1 MLRLLK
7 QPRKQPLGDKVSGS
21 SFGGSNRAEKYLPPL
36 PLIDHHVMGKGRMK
50 EVEGWHTFLET
61 LSSWLALQEEAFV
74 RELQLCVP
82 VKTEILQTKLPSDT
96 AARSSKLF
104 YYLTQS
110 LAKWERGLELL
121 RSCSKRQ
128 GTSACGYEVVRT
140 ITSQYSIV
148 SRMEAVYVRDSA
160 LKLFQS
166 VGGIKRPTDL
176 IRHLEDAFAKSESKL
191 TNFPELKLSEA
202 DRCSVLLQS
211 LSAEVRQYVVLHGK
225 SDDWEA
231 LRKSLTYYEEQLRLC
246 DLPGS
251 ARALSDVLCDYCGK
265 KGHKAEQCWQKKRDE
280 KAAAGG
286 PGKGKGDHEKK
297 GKGRGDQTP
306 KGARTPRG
314 SEKGRGDKGKGDKG
328 KEKGKD
334 KWKKGPKGPKKHKK
348 GKDKGRSLTEPESEE
363 ESGGGATLM
372 ALRFSAPAGGRPSPR
387 LSEVP
392 VLSPSEKPPPAD
404 VASKPAGVG
413 PNGPAQR
420 EDPASES
427 MGSLGTRFAKQGDVN
442 HVCKA
447 LEATAGD
454 VWLVDSGATCH
465 IVSTQHLSGFRV
477 VKKHERTANLFNAS
491 GGSIVVSGVVDLE
504 VHFGDVFLRLEE
516 VLVAEVGFNVIS
528 PWTASERG
536 WKTFLA
542 KGGSRLYKGNK
553 KSIKLMGA
561 QRAWWAVSGSKK
573 NSKRQPKGAVP
584 MEIDS
589 ISEGPKPGRCA
600 GTALPGPALT
610 GSEAPPGILKNRRKE
625 AEYEIEAPGAQNPLS
640 GTPFSFLFR
649 GFVSDFSGSGPS
661 EAPVFRD
668 EAPEVHEVSLGEP
681 SLLRKEHELEVVEHD
696 CAHEFSEVCS
706 DFEFFPERPKA
717 FRKFWHGVSMF
728 ELVRK
733 PCSLNFGM
741 LGLFGMIGM
750 TLLLAAVFAFVA
762 FGNQG
767 DDGQFVAYGRNGTSA
782 AYGRDGTSTAFGRDC
797 TSAAFGRDCTSAAFG
812 RDCSSVSEQGG
823 GTSEVPIMQ
832 GPVILPETGG
842 VSLEA
847 GPVEED
853 PSESGS
859 SILGTS
865 PSFAAHVE
873 GPEAALSPPPQEPS
887 PGVDRF
893 DPSPV
898 AAPVAEA
905 RPEVVTV
912 PDQAEDDW
920 GPWRAQNVASSEAQA
935 PVAASSE
942 AQDVRDVKRPRR
954 GIPAGSRARVGAVPT
969 PNESEED
976 LLKQVFLRELE
987 VRRQEG
993 EALGLRL
1000 RAEADEPL
1008 PLLSHFYG
1016 PPSPS
1021 QMYDSLALCLTD
1033 RSFLTRVALGG
1044 GGSSQDLVGGATG
1057 VSGKGRLSRPE
1068 EYGEE
1073 TPYVPPRPP
1082 RFPEQE
1088 QQHRPQ
1094 QKLLIDQGHDYGQCL
1109 GGVACLVKA
1118 GPAGQKLERMGI
1130 DFFRRC
1136 YCRGISRRSPAAGG
1150 ACERR
1155 SLDQRPS
1162 GRRQEEAEASAGVP
1176 DLGRYPALSQESLE
1190 MHRLLRWFPQWVPRI
1205 VAGTIVGHWAGEARW
1220 VHCLGRTGGMEIPGG
1235 FGRTSSPEII
1245 GQKESEEPHG
1255 GCYDGYLVADPE
1267 SCSREAAA
1275 SAAADADHACRGK
1288 LGLLFGGCVRSF
1300 GRVAARRGRS
1310 CRVDRYPPLPWD
1322 RNAVAARGHY
1332 PGVWNTGFA
1341 GSAVSRGWC
1350 CSSFGRKECRRRLLF
1365 EPSGRYSCGH
1375 TGDGTA
1381 HAGGNTGYGT
1391 AHAGGNRTE
1400 EPGELSISYS
1410 PAGDAGGKD
1419 AFGVGRFDGTIAS
1432 RGTAS
1437 TCFTTTSTAAIEESV
1452 CAAPARSFGAIKRAN
1467 ATGEGVYSPLAC
1479 GRSIFRAFGRHRFRN
1494 RNPIR
1499 RLRGRGRGRESGH
1512 GARKSRFVNSF
1523 DVCFLK
1529 KKRTFCEHVWHEGFE
1544 WHVLGMELGMNVS
1557 LICACFGSLGNPE
1570 APQSLQALTFF
1581 PSLLCLPSSRVRTP
1595 AMFIDVVA
1603 ATLFVG
1609 LLFAWSLLSGIAFW
1623 WCSLV
1628 LQLFR
1633 KLLRRRGL
1641 RTKRFRAKCRRK
1653 ESCFRM
1659 KCQGRWVRVWTQRQ
1673 LVVVRREKVGCSLLL
1688 ESMLRK
1694 CRLFW
1699 HVFLGMFGMF
1709 GMLVH
1714 VCERGDDEQPRPA
1727 KAEVSEHRLRALHRG
1742 LPLPGAG
1749 TSADP
1754 LNLDPVDP
1762 YDPEGLLEPPAGLP
1776 EGRRPPPQP
1785 ERIVDPSGDP
1795 EDPGDDTED
1804 LRVPLSSFSL
1814 HRHRC
1819 NGHFPFDENCTA
1831 CCSSKGRVPAR
1842 RLRRKLQRENQTVG
1856 LDFFYFGK
1864 LRVLLVMHLGSRYTL
1879 CLPAPELSDDL
1890 AFNLTRA
1897 LKECGLSGKAVTFR
1911 LDNEA
1916 SLVALVERTARHRA
1930 CTASAVI
1937 TDVVPGY
1944 RPQSKGSIEKQVDI
1958 MKSGFWAIWL
1968 DLEAQINQAQP
1979 SSDANEGIKLPLG
1992 GLLWQACIFYTARC
2006 FNLWS
2011 TGPGNSSVS
2020 LDRLHE
2026 EYVQK
2031 SRTRAFGSVCQARVA
2046 RSKAHLQRYR
2056 GARTIKIVYLGP
2068 VHARGGGVYGVPL
2081 NGKDIDVFPAI
2092 AVGKEETTIDV
2103 PTLLGLASE
2112 KPLAL
2117 DDQDP
2122 ERPTLFEPAEREEEG
2137 EGFPSEGVDAD
2148 GDEEMIQDDEGLGD
2162 YSPSLPPSDGE
2173 AQEVIDNEGDMEV
2186 DMSIDWLTSHLLE
2199 RVFQG
2204 PELRASSSEVS
2215 QSFTLKFGGSRIC
2228 CKVPQHALSENS
2240 GEPLSPD
2247 LLYLSMK
2254 LELEELEAF
2263 GVGEVIPEYEA
2274 RRDARASGRRVLTS
2288 RWVNSVK
2295 KPGLYRSRLVV
2306 RDYASMGGTTLAEGI
2321 YSPTTSLEGLRVL
2334 LSLLCKRGSV
2344 LSCDVSVAFMHA
2356 AVSRPEYVELP
2367 SNVSIAASKGPLEAG
2382 AKVYLRLKKAMN
2394 GLRSAPLSWYQEL
2407 SSYLRGVGFEPS
2419 LDPTIF
2425 RRKTAKGLI
2434 VVLFYVDD
2442 LLIYSEDPKE
2452 GRKVFDDLQKRYKL
2466 KLTGELLEDSPGE
2479 VSFLGR
2485 RIFRRRGG
2493 DRRVYFGLAANYLDS
2508 CCEEF
2513 GITKPSPKLVSLEKR
2528 YAELLKKGLT
2538 EAISPAAHERYRR
2551 TLGRLA
2557 WAALSR
2563 PDLQFVC
2570 GFLGRHQAGPNE
2582 AAESC
2587 MRDVLRWVKGL
2598 PHKVQVFPS
2607 SREIL
2612 EEHADAE
2619 AISCFTDAS
2628 WSLNSVS
2635 GGILTWENCA
2645 LKSFSRKQSTTALS
2659 SAEAELAALTEV
2671 AREGLYIALLVETVL
2686 EGVPKDREHG
2696 YYVLKGYSDSE
2707 SAVCISKMS
2716 TLLRKVRHIELRAA
2730 FLQELVAKGRFTV
2743 EHVPGAINP
2752 ADSLT
2757 KSPTTSNLSSL
2768 YDVSGLVDE
2777 PGAWEDDSKH
2787 RSSVSFDLEPNP
2799 LEDPDFPEVP
2809 RSWLGPAQKV
2819 AQRAASLI
2827 VVELCCEEGSALA
2840 KACSSIPEVAYFGV
2854 TKEVDLLSYNGL
2866 RLLQEVFGVLSYGT
2880 VRVYAHLS
2888 TPCSAGCGLRHLRFK
2903 KGGKA
2908 LEKWRAALAVHK
2920 RSWRRI
2926 GKLLSP
2932 YKGSE
2937 KLLLSH
2943 EWPEKSGLWGETVFK
2958 GVAKKLLLEH
2968 GCLVDRCCFEKGKDR
2983 PWKRW
2988 WFVSNSPQFIWSLS
3002 ENQCDRGHSH
3012 HPMDL
3017 TSSGLYPA
3025 RLGKTLVEAALKN
3038 AGPRQRTRA

>member
-1 MLRLLK
+1 MRS
-7 QPRKQPLGDKVSGS
+7 VE
-21 SFGGSNRAEKYLPPL
+21 RAP
-36 PLIDHHVMGKGRMK
+36 
-50 EVEGWHTFLET
+50 
-61 LSSWLALQEEAFV
+61 
-74 RELQLCVP
+74 
-82 VKTEILQTKLPSDT
+82 
-96 AARSSKLF
+96 
-104 YYLTQS
+104 
-110 LAKWERGLELL
+110 
-121 RSCSKRQ
+121 
-128 GTSACGYEVVRT
+128 
-140 ITSQYSIV
+140 
-148 SRMEAVYVRDSA
+148 
-160 LKLFQS
+160 
-166 VGGIKRPTDL
+166 
-176 IRHLEDAFAKSESKL
+176 
-191 TNFPELKLSEA
+191 
-202 DRCSVLLQS
+202 
-211 LSAEVRQYVVLHGK
+211 
-225 SDDWEA
+225 
-231 LRKSLTYYEEQLRLC
+231 
-246 DLPGS
+246 
-251 ARALSDVLCDYCGK
+251 
-265 KGHKAEQCWQKKRDE
+265 
-280 KAAAGG
+280 
-286 PGKGKGDHEKK
+286 
-297 GKGRGDQTP
+297 
-306 KGARTPRG
+306 
-314 SEKGRGDKGKGDKG
+314 
-328 KEKGKD
+328 
-334 KWKKGPKGPKKHKK
+334 
-348 GKDKGRSLTEPESEE
+348 EPESGDMSGAEPE
-363 ESGGGATLM
+363 AGAASGQEVSSPEGSGGYA
-372 ALRFSAPAGGRPSPR
+372 AHAASP
-387 LSEVP
+387 
-392 VLSPSEKPPPAD
+392 D
-404 VASKPAGVG
+404 T
-413 PNGPAQR
+413 
-420 EDPASES
+420 PASVP
-427 MGSLGTRFAKQGDVN
+427 SLGSGRYRPP
-442 HVCKA
+442 
-447 LEATAGD
+447 E
-454 VWLVDSGATCH
+454 DSP
-465 IVSTQHLSGFRV
+465 
-477 VKKHERTANLFNAS
+477 
-491 GGSIVVSGVVDLE
+491 
-504 VHFGDVFLRLEE
+504 
-516 VLVAEVGFNVIS
+516 VAEVSAQPVVI
-528 PWTASERG
+528 A
-536 WKTFLA
+536 
-542 KGGSRLYKGNK
+542 
-553 KSIKLMGA
+553 
-561 QRAWWAVSGSKK
+561 
-573 NSKRQPKGAVP
+573 
-584 MEIDS
+584 
-589 ISEGPKPGRCA
+589 
-600 GTALPGPALT
+600 
-610 GSEAPPGILKNRRKE
+610 
-625 AEYEIEAPGAQNPLS
+625 
-640 GTPFSFLFR
+640 
-649 GFVSDFSGSGPS
+649 
-661 EAPVFRD
+661 
-668 EAPEVHEVSLGEP
+668 
-681 SLLRKEHELEVVEHD
+681 
-696 CAHEFSEVCS
+696 
-706 DFEFFPERPKA
+706 
-717 FRKFWHGVSMF
+717 
-728 ELVRK
+728 
-733 PCSLNFGM
+733 
-741 LGLFGMIGM
+741 
-750 TLLLAAVFAFVA
+750 
-762 FGNQG
+762 
-767 DDGQFVAYGRNGTSA
+767 DDDADA
-782 AYGRDGTSTAFGRDC
+782 
-797 TSAAFGRDCTSAAFG
+797 
-812 RDCSSVSEQGG
+812 
-823 GTSEVPIMQ
+823 
-832 GPVILPETGG
+832 
-842 VSLEA
+842 
-847 GPVEED
+847 
-853 PSESGS
+853 
-859 SILGTS
+859 
-865 PSFAAHVE
+865 
-873 GPEAALSPPPQEPS
+873 
-887 PGVDRF
+887 
-893 DPSPV
+893 
-898 AAPVAEA
+898 
-905 RPEVVTV
+905 
-912 PDQAEDDW
+912 W
-920 GPWRAQNVASSEAQA
+920 GPWRAPASIAADGPAEQAGGVASSEA
-935 PVAASSE
+935 
-942 AQDVRDVKRPRR
+942 RDIKRPRR
-954 GIPAGSRARVGAVPT
+954 GIPSGSRVRLGAVPA

-976 LLKQVFLRELE
+976 LLRQVFLRELE

-1000 RAEADEPL
+1000 QAEANEPL
-1008 PLLSHFYG
+1008 PMLSHFYG
-1016 PPSPS
+1016 PPTSTES
-1021 QMYDSLALCLTD
+1021 MYDSLALALTD

-1044 GGSSQDLVGGATG
+1044 GGSQDVLGGATG
-1057 VSGKGRLSRPE
+1057 ITGKGRLDRPE
-1068 EYGEE
+1068 EFAEE
-1073 TPYVPPRPP
+1073 TPYMPPRLP
-1082 RFPEQE
+1082 RFPEEE
-1088 QQHRPQ
+1088 QQRAP
-1094 QKLLIDQGHDYGQCL
+1094 QKLLIDQATITDNALSEWHAWLKLAQQGRSLREWGVISSDIVTAVQYL
-1109 GGVACLVKA
+1109 GEAPPQEEPAARGGRWHSGRGGRRKQQQQEYPTSVGVLLYLKKALKCIDCFDRAPSQYRGLLLGPSSAMALERPDGGTALDEREAWKYIVASISVRVQRLLDKKRAKNRAVAAMTAIYLQTPKAAAAKPRPVAPATPTTPAEDNSSDSSSEASEVSGESQLEGEGVAEAIGV
-1118 GPAGQKLERMGI
+1118 I
-1130 DFFRRC
+1130 
-1136 YCRGISRRSPAAGG
+1136 RSCQDKG
-1150 ACERR
+1150 
-1155 SLDQRPS
+1155 
-1162 GRRQEEAEASAGVP
+1162 
-1176 DLGRYPALSQESLE
+1176 ESLWTPGVVS
-1190 MHRLLRWFPQWVPRI
+1190 RLFGTPEFPHKVFP
-1205 VAGTIVGHWAGEARW
+1205 
-1220 VHCLGRTGGMEIPGG
+1220 
-1235 FGRTSSPEII
+1235 
-1245 GQKESEEPHG
+1245 
-1255 GCYDGYLVADPE
+1255 
-1267 SCSREAAA
+1267 EAAA
-1275 SAAADADHACRGK
+1275 MTAKFAATASEATGIDPSGAAASSDAAAGTAAGIAAMAPPTPAATEPKSPASLASVIYRPGRLVEKRRLMYHLDVGALLRRPRKVLLPRADATGK
-1288 LGLLFGGCVRSF
+1288 GV
-1300 GRVAARRGRS
+1300 
-1310 CRVDRYPPLPWD
+1310 YPP
-1322 RNAVAARGHY
+1322 R
-1332 PGVWNTGFA
+1332 
-1341 GSAVSRGWC
+1341 
-1350 CSSFGRKECRRRLLF
+1350 
-1365 EPSGRYSCGH
+1365 
-1375 TGDGTA
+1375 
-1381 HAGGNTGYGT
+1381 
-1391 AHAGGNRTE
+1391 
-1400 EPGELSISYS
+1400 
-1410 PAGDAGGKD
+1410 
-1419 AFGVGRFDGTIAS
+1419 AF
-1432 RGTAS
+1432 
-1437 TCFTTTSTAAIEESV
+1437 
-1452 CAAPARSFGAIKRAN
+1452 
-1467 ATGEGVYSPLAC
+1467 

-1499 RLRGRGRGRESGH
+1499 RLRKRSG
-1512 GARKSRFVNSF
+1512 GSPSCYRKRQSGSVNSF
-1523 DVCFLK
+1523 DLCVLK
-1529 KKRTFCEHVWHEGFE
+1529 EKKTFGEHVLHVWHEGFE
-1544 WHVLGMELGMNVS
+1544 WHGLGMKLGMNVS

-1570 APQSLQALTFF
+1570 APQSLQALTCL
-1581 PSLLCLPSSRVRTP
+1581 PSLLSLRSSRVRTP
-1595 AMFIDVVA
+1595 AMFVDVVA
-1603 ATLFVG
+1603 ATLFAG

-1628 LQLFR
+1628 LQFFR
-1633 KLLRRRGL
+1633 KWFRRRGL

-1653 ESCFRM
+1653 PSCFRM
-1659 KCQGRWVRVWTQRQ
+1659 KLRNRWVRLETQRQ
-1673 LVVVRREKVGCSLLL
+1673 LVVVRKEKVGCSALLDG
-1688 ESMLRK
+1688 MLRK
-1694 CRLFW
+1694 CLLFW
-1699 HVFLGMFGMF
+1699 HVFLGMF

-1727 KAEVSEHRLRALHRG
+1727 KAEVSEHRLRAMHRG
-1742 LPLPGAG
+1742 LPLPGVG

-1785 ERIVDPSGDP
+1785 DRIVDPSGDP
-1795 EDPGDDTED
+1795 EDPGDETED

-1819 NGHFPFDENCTA
+1819 NGHFPFDENCMA

-1856 LDFFYFGK
+1856 LDFFFFGK

-1879 CLPAPELSDDL
+1879 CLPAPELNDDL
-1890 AFNLTRA
+1890 AFNITRA
-1897 LKECGLSGKAVTFR
+1897 LKECGLTGKAVTFR

-1930 CTASAVI
+1930 CPASAVI

-1979 SSDANEGIKLPLG
+1979 SSDSPEGIKLPLG

-2011 TGPGNSSVS
+2011 SAPGNSSVS

-2031 SRTRAFGSVCQARVA
+2031 TRTRAFGSVCQARVA
-2046 RSKAHLQRYR
+2046 RSKSHLQRYR
-2056 GARTIKIVYLGP
+2056 GARAVKIVYLGP

-2081 NGKDIDVFPAI
+2081 NGKDIDVFPAV
-2092 AVGKEETTIDV
+2092 AVGKEEVAIDV
-2103 PTLLGLASE
+2103 PTLLGLAKE
-2112 KPLAL
+2112 KPLEL

-2122 ERPTLFEPAEREEEG
+2122 ERPTLFEPAEREEE
-2137 EGFPSEGVDAD
+2137 EPGFASEGVDAD

-2162 YSPSLPPSDGE
+2162 YSPSLPPSGDE

-2199 RVFQG
+2199 RVFEG
-2204 PELRASSSEVS
+2204 PELRASSSDVS

-2228 CKVPQHALSENS
+2228 CKVPQHALSETS
-2240 GEPLSPD
+2240 GEVLSPD

-2274 RRDARASGRRVLTS
+2274 RKEARSSGRRVLTS

-2407 SSYLRGVGFEPS
+2407 SSYLRNVGFEPS

-2425 RRKTAKGLI
+2425 RRKTAKGLV

-2493 DRRVYFGLAANYLDS
+2493 ERRVYFGLAENYLDS

-2587 MRDVLRWVKGL
+2587 VRDVLRWVKGL

-2612 EEHADAE
+2612 EEDADAE

-2757 KSPTTSNLSSL
+2757 KSPTTCNLSSL

-2777 PGAWEDDSKH
+2777 PGAWEEPSKQKA
-2787 RSSVSFDLEPNP
+2787 SVSFDIEPNS

-2809 RSWLGPAQKV
+2809 ESWLGSAQKV
-2819 AQRAASLI
+2819 AKKAASLI
-2827 VVELCCEEGSALA
+2827 VAELCCEEGSALA

-2908 LEKWRAALAVHK
+2908 LERWRAALAVHK

-2926 GKLLSP
+2926 GKLLAP
-2932 YKGSE
+2932 YKDSE
-2937 KLLLSH
+2937 RLVLSH

-2958 GVAKKLLLEH
+2958 GTAKKLLLEH

-2988 WFVSNSPQFIWSLS
+2988 WFVSNSPQFTWDLS
-3002 ENQCDRGHSH
+3002 KNQCSGGHSH
-3012 HPMDL
+3012 HQMDL
-3017 TSSGLYPA
+3017 PASGLYPA
-3025 RLGKTLVEAALKN
+3025 RLGKTLVEVALKS
-3038 AGPRQRTRA
+3038 AGSRQRTRA